1 MKRFPIRLR
10 RWIVAVLL
18 LSFAATARANSE
30 AEGAAFV
37 LILGIVYLLLVLIPF
52 FVAKSRKH
60 IHKRAIFWLNLF
72 FGWTLFFWVIML
84 VWAIIGQSNREY
96 KLCVKCRERIK
107 ADAKLCV
114 YCGSEQR
121 GSTSPSPGGWA
132 APSPPTGTTT
142 ISPSPPPTA
151 AVPPT
156 TVATHR
162 TGTPTVTKNKAA
174 KKKVVAKAVEATPTP
189 STTSVEKSIPPVDI
203 GPTCPNC
210 GSPGWDV
217 TGACAICGHS
227 ENRNLSLVTKDGVI
241 ISMGV
246 LTARLNQDWA
256 KQKLG
261 EDGIFWDKDWQF
273 SLERR
278 NQDWVLIPNSAP
290 TNDTLVDGVA
300 VTTEMVLSDG
310 VLLSVGNQAKGIQK
324 TPLTVRLG

>member
-1 MKRFPIRLR
+1 MKRFLMGPR

-18 LSFAATARANSE
+18 LCFAATARANSE
-30 AEGAAFV
+30 AEGAALF
-37 LILGIVYLLLVLIPF
+37 LILGIVFLLLYLIPF
-52 FVAKSRKH
+52 WVAKSRKH
-60 IHKRAIFWLNLF
+60 VRKRAIFWLNLF
-72 FGWTLFFWVIML
+72 FGWTLLFWILML
-84 VWAIIGQSNREY
+84 VWAIIGESNREY
-96 KLCVKCRERIK
+96 KLCVRCRERIK
-107 ADAKLCV
+107 ADANVCV

-132 APSPPTGTTT
+132 APSPPTGATT
-142 ISPSPPPTA
+142 ISPSPPPTT

-162 TGTPTVTKNKAA
+162 TGSPTVTRKKVA
-174 KKKVVAKAVEATPTP
+174 KKKVVAKAVEATPTR
-189 STTSVEKSIPPVDI
+189 SSTSVEKSIPPVDI

-217 TGACAICGHS
+217 TGACAICSHS
-227 ENRNLSLVTKDGVI
+227 ENKNLSLVTKDGVI

-310 VLLSVGNQAKGIQK
+310 ILLSVGNQAKGIQK